1 MAKKK
6 QVKRRAKSRKSRAN
20 TGQSSGSQTREGSK
34 RSTQAQS
41 SSLAYRAG
49 EVVWTRRPTGHRV
62 VIVIVAAL
70 ILGLLSFVLVGS
82 FGKSE
87 PQLTERQKEAKQT
100 MQLLQDVVASKQ
112 WALDELDAFLGRPLP
127 EGDSELA
134 AASQAAD
141 RWGQAFSYLK
151 LKMTVVEVPEW
162 LWYPKEFL
170 PVSAVMYTEAAEN
183 IALLAAA
190 SPQHRPDLFAQA
202 KRFLVLGRGA
212 EASAYLLIRSVGD
225 VPGALTGPEKYPL
238 VADDVL
244 AKFPDAPSLGI
255 EGVRLP
261 NPSAMAGV
269 PGNQLS
275 QVATEPPPQWSRG
288 VSNIVE
294 QRAVTDTNTAFCD
307 VVFGERNGITAP
319 LPTYLSFFV
328 KFREIADD
336 LARLTPP
343 EGGLV
348 ESAGTIR
355 AYRTYEEAAVVGRML
370 TSAPELAEKL
380 RIKLFRV
387 VLISGNQWT
396 WAADIGRQSG
406 IRFVTFPAC
415 STGEEFREWITLTP
429 WDARDELKS
438 ELEPTA

>member
-6 QVKRRAKSRKSRAN
+6 QVKKRAKSRKSRTS
-20 TGQSSGSQTREGSK
+20 TGQSSGSQARGGTNKSTPA
-34 RSTQAQS
+34 RSS
-41 SSLAYRAG
+41 NIAYRAG
-49 EVVWTRRPTGHRV
+49 DVIWTQRPTGHRV
-62 VIVIVAAL
+62 VVVIVAVL
-70 ILGLLSFVLVGS
+70 TLGLLSLVLVGS
-82 FGKSE
+82 WGKPESS
-87 PQLTERQKEAKQT
+87 LSERQEEAKQT
-100 MQLLQDVVASKQ
+100 MQLLQDVMAGKQ
-112 WALDELDAFLGRPLP
+112 WALDELEALLGRSLP
-127 EGDSELA
+127 EGESEIA

-151 LKMTVVEVPEW
+151 LKTTVVKVPEW

-183 IALLAAA
+183 VALLAAA

-202 KRFLVLGRGA
+202 KRFLALGRGA
-212 EASAYLLIRSVGD
+212 EASAYLLIRSIGD
-225 VPGALTGPEKYPL
+225 VPGSLTEPEKYPL

-255 EGVRLP
+255 EGVKLP

-307 VVFGERNGITAP
+307 VVLEEKNGNRAP
-319 LPTYLSFFV
+319 LAAYLGFFV

-348 ESAGTIR
+348 ESAGTVR
-355 AYRTYEEAAVVGRML
+355 AYRTYEEAAVVGRLL

-406 IRFVTFPAC
+406 VRFVTFPAC

-429 WDARDELKS
+429 WDAREELKR